1 MRRAVLAAAAA
12 FVVAACGQASPDL
25 FVVQRSG
32 QDPGANLHLVVSD
45 GGTVKCNDRKPVAI
59 EADLL
64 LDARQLARDLQ
75 EPASLGVSL
84 RPGRRSVLS
93 YRARV
98 EAGTVTFS
106 DSSPTRPHVFDRL
119 AAFTKHVAENVCG
132 IRR

>member
-1 MRRAVLAAAAA
+1 MRRAVLAAATA
-12 FVVAACGQASPDL
+12 FVVAGCGQASPDL

>member
-1 MRRAVLAAAAA
+1 MRRAVLAAAA